1 MAICDVWDA
10 EYTWFWF
17 WDTTVDGAFGFS
29 GARIVSLLVALTLL
43 MGVRAFGPRIPFRIS
58 IGIEYWACSE
68 SPEHAA
74 SVLDPSSD

>member
-29 GARIVSLLVALTLL
+29 GARIVSLLVALTLV
-43 MGVRAFGPRIPFRIS
+43 MGVRGLWTKDPFQNIDW
-58 IGIEYWACSE
+58 Y
-68 SPEHAA
+68 
-74 SVLDPSSD
+74 